1 MRKTKFEYKFLVLYL
16 IIGGLWILFSD
27 RLLESLI
34 SDVKIISQL
43 QTYKGWFYVL
53 VTGVFFYSVLKKHL
67 IKVRKA
73 EEEAKESDRLKSAFL
88 QNMSHEIRTPM
99 NGIIGFCDLLQE
111 DDISEEQRHKYLDII
126 TKSSNQLL
134 SVVNDIL
141 DVSLIETG
149 NIQANEDVIQLN
161 EFLDHIYK
169 STKASITSNNVSILL
184 SKDEEARDISI
195 VTDAVKLEQVLN
207 NLLGNAIKFT
217 AEGYIDLGYE
227 LREDEILFFVKDTG
241 IGIPEEFLHTVFDRF
256 NRAEIETTKTIG
268 GTGLGLAICKGN
280 VELLGGEIWVE
291 SVPKFGA
298 RFYFTIP
305 LRQRHVI
312 QKQDEKIAEC
322 RKYENIS
329 ILIAEDEESNF
340 VYMAEILEELNLEI
354 IWAKNG
360 KEAVE
365 ICKQNGK
372 VQLVLMDIKMP
383 VLNGYEATK
392 SIREFNS
399 EVSIVAQTAF
409 ALGDEKSKALKA
421 GCNDYL
427 SKPFKK
433 NDLIALVESYLKVEN
448 VTCK

>member
-1 MRKTKFEYKFLVLYL
+1 MHKTKFEYKFLVLYL
-16 IIGGLWILFSD
+16 IIGGFWILFSD

-73 EEEAKESDRLKSAFL
+73 EEEARESDRLKSAFL

-111 DDISEEQRHKYLDII
+111 EDLSEEQRHKYLDIV

-134 SVVNDIL
+134 NVVNDIL

-149 NIQANEDVIQLN
+149 NIQANEDQIQLN

-169 STKASITSNNVSILL
+169 STKVSLTSNKISILL
-184 SKDEEARDISI
+184 SKGQEKENVSI
-195 VTDAVKLEQVLN
+195 VTDAVKLEQIFT
-207 NLLGNAIKFT
+207 NLLGNAKKFT
-217 AEGYIDLGYE
+217 TEGYIEFGYE
-227 LREDEILFFVKDTG
+227 FRKDEILFFVKDTG
-241 IGIPEEFLHTVFDRF
+241 IGISEEFIDSVFDRF

-291 SVPKFGA
+291 SVPNFGS

-305 LRQRHVI
+305 YVKGSVVKELEG
-312 QKQDEKIAEC
+312 KKSEYG
-322 RKYENIS
+322 KYENIS
-329 ILIAEDEESNF
+329 IVIAEDEESNF
-340 VYMAEILEELNLEI
+340 IYMAEVLEELKLDI

-360 KEAVE
+360 REAVD
-365 ICKQNGK
+365 ICKQNNNVK
-372 VQLVLMDIKMP
+372 MVLMDIKMP
-383 VLNGYEATK
+383 ELNGYEATQQ
-392 SIREFNS
+392 IREFNK
-399 EVSIVAQTAF
+399 ELPIVAQTAF
-409 ALGDEKSKALKA
+409 ALGDEKSKALKS
-421 GCNDYL
+421 GCNAYL

-433 NDLIALVESYLKVEN
+433 SDLISLLESFLAVEN
-448 VTCK
+448 VQ

>member
-16 IIGGLWILFSD
+16 ILGGFWILFSD

-73 EEEAKESDRLKSAFL
+73 EEEARESDRLKSAFL

-111 DDISEEQRHKYLDII
+111 EDLSEEQRHKYLDIV

-134 SVVNDIL
+134 NVVNDIL

-149 NIQANEDVIQLN
+149 NIQANEDQIQLN
-161 EFLDHIYK
+161 EFLDHIHK
-169 STKASITSNNVSILL
+169 STRVSLNSNKISVLL
-184 SKDEEARDISI
+184 SKELENEELSI
-195 VTDAVKLEQVLN
+195 VTDAVKLEQIFT
-207 NLLGNAIKFT
+207 NLLGNAKKFT
-217 AEGYIDLGYE
+217 TEGYIEFGYE
-227 LREDEILFFVKDTG
+227 LRNKEILFFVKDTG
-241 IGIPEEFLHTVFDRF
+241 IGISEEFLNSVFDRF

-291 SVPKFGA
+291 SVPNFGS

-305 LRQRHVI
+305 YVKGYVNKELEV
-312 QKQDEKIAEC
+312 KKSEYG
-322 RKYENIS
+322 KYENIS
-329 ILIAEDEESNF
+329 IVIAEDEESNF
-340 VYMAEILEELNLEI
+340 IYMAEVLEELKLNI

-360 KEAVE
+360 REAVDV
-365 ICKQNGK
+365 CKENNN
-372 VQLVLMDIKMP
+372 VQMVLMDIKMP
-383 VLNGYEATK
+383 ELNGYEATQK
-392 SIREFNS
+392 IREFNK
-399 EVSIVAQTAF
+399 ELPIVAQTAF
-409 ALGDEKSKALKA
+409 ALGDEKSKALEA
-421 GCNDYL
+421 GCNAYI

-433 NDLIALVESYLKVEN
+433 SDLISLLESFLQVVN
-448 VTCK
+448 V